1 MAVRRDLL
9 TQIGAPVGSVVVARR
24 PTPSGDV
31 LVVRMSA
38 SGTVPSERRLASFR
52 GFPVDYEVTSP
63 AKAGRW

>member
-9 TQIGAPVGSVVVARR
+9 TQIGAPAGAVVVARR

-31 LVVRMSA
+31 LVVRMTA
-38 SGTVPSERRLASFR
+38 SGTVPSERRLTSFR
-52 GFPVDYEVTSP
+52 GFPVDYEVTPS